1 MTETHTKADK
11 PSHNFRV
18 YLFCEVDIIKARLH
32 WKGYVLQP
40 VKKFVLLTTI
50 DNSSAYNYLG
60 LG

>member
-1 MTETHTKADK
+1 MICTYTEIDETSD
-11 PSHNFRV
+11 NFRIDLLCKV
-18 YLFCEVDIIKARLH
+18 NIFEPRLH
-32 WKGYVLQP
+32 GEGNMLKP